1 MGNSEENTIRRILM
15 IGTPL
20 AAAAASEA
28 AAAAAAAAAAGRVVV
43 VSCMVGEEEE
53 LGFGTAFFPFL
64 FLCQFAF
71 LRFGT
76 EAEAAAEA

>member
-1 MGNSEENTIRRILM
+1 MALGNSEENTIRRILM

-28 AAAAAAAAAAGRVVV
+28 AAAAAAAGWVVV
-43 VSCMVGEEEE
+43 VSCMVWEEEE

-64 FLCQFAF
+64 SLCQFAF